1 MLRASHFPALL
12 LALPAAIGHAAPSQA
27 TPQAEASLSQRLK
40 AERPEVDRLLEALQP
55 AEALAKAEALLPAT
69 APTWDNT
76 DGNSQYRSWTL
87 LPDYA
92 SAYYLASR
100 AAVAAGQWEKA
111 LEHLKKAQAI
121 LKDNAAQAEAAFP
134 KIANAYMQRAQMA
147 QDALDARAGYTANI
161 RARNNPNEEEKAHL
175 AKVVEHEKVR
185 AENEKWA
192 KNFLGF
198 AEMAKKDATR
208 FDASVKTL
216 EDRLKA
222 EETQIAEY
230 KAGKGE
236 KSKWV
241 DAIVSTPDYLS
252 TSFPEKRARFE
263 FLCRLAVLDP
273 SNVKVSDAK
282 DIELGKTP
290 PPRPKATP
298 KPKAKPKKG

>member
-1 MLRASHFPALL
+1 MPSPTALC
-12 LALPAAIGHAAPSQA
+12 LALPALIAQAPA
-27 TPQAEASLSQRLK
+27 PADPTLPQRLK

-69 APTWDNT
+69 APTWDHT

-87 LPDYA
+87 LPEFA

-111 LEHLKKAQAI
+111 LDHLKKAQAV
-121 LKDNAAQAEAAFP
+121 LKENATQADAAFP
-134 KIANAYMQRAQMA
+134 KIANAYMQRAQLA

-161 RARNNPNEEEKAHL
+161 RARNHPNEEEKAHL
-175 AKVVEHEKVR
+175 AKVAEHEKDR

-192 KNFLGF
+192 KTFLSF
-198 AEMAKKDATR
+198 AESAKKDATR
-208 FDASVKTL
+208 FDAALKNL

-236 KSKWV
+236 KAKWV
-241 DAIVSTPDYLS
+241 EAIVSTPDYLT
-252 TSFPEKRARFE
+252 TSFPDKRARFE

-273 SNVKVSDAK
+273 ANLKVSDAK